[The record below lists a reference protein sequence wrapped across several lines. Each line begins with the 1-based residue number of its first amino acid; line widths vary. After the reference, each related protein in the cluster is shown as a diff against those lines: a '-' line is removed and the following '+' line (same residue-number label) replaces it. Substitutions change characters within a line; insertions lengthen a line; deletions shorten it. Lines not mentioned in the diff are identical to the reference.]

1 MRALFL
7 LSTGRTGTTWL
18 ASVFEHGG
26 ARAEHEPD
34 PRWLR
39 MVGNAHAAGA
49 VSRARAVDAVRRTR
63 SEVMAAS
70 AAGNVPYVE
79 SNSLISGL
87 AGAILDAFDDAL
99 VAQVVRAPEA
109 YVRSAIAWGQYRFA
123 GRALNVVPYRR
134 LAAPQFRPWSAAE
147 RWRWA
152 QKDQFERLCWTW
164 TAQNAA
170 MRQQGTGSERFR
182 TLRFEDLVDPESG
195 RNAIAGLFA
204 ELGLATQLLDPALA
218 AAASDKNES
227 ASRAPK
233 VELDDAQRRRLRE
246 VCGAEAAHYGY
257 VV

>member
-26 ARAEHEPD
+26 ARAVHEPD

-39 MVGNAHAAGA
+39 VVGNAHAAGA
-49 VSRARAVDAVRRTR
+49 ISRARAVDAVRRTR
-63 SEVMAAS
+63 SDVIAAS
-70 AAGNVPYVE
+70 ESDNVAYVE

-87 AGAILDAFDDAL
+87 AGAILDAFDDVL
-99 VAQVVRAPEA
+99 VAQVVRAPES

-134 LAAPQFRPWSAAE
+134 LAAPQFRPWSPSE

-170 MRQQGTGSERFR
+170 MREQGAGSARFR
-182 TLRFEDLVDPESG
+182 TLRFEDLVDPDTG
-195 RNAIAGLFA
+195 RDVIAGLFT
-204 ELGLATQLLDPALA
+204 ELDLPGGLVDAAIA

-227 ASRAPK
+227 APRAAK
-233 VELDDAQRRRLRE
+233 VELDDAQLRRVRE
-246 VCGAEAAHYGY
+246 FCGEEAAHYGY
-257 VV
+257 VA